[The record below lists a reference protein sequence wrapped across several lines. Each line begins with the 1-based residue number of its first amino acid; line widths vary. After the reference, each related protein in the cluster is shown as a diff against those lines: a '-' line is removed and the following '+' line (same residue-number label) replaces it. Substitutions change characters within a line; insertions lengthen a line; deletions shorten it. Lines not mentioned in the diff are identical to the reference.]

1 MFSAFE
7 SLLLRERVLDKC
19 TNTLCSIMK
28 KHHYASTSPA
38 MEALKAM
45 RSKLTFLIHKLIDSV
60 EDFCAS
66 IQMSTATFYRIRTG
80 RYVKNDSWLKLE
92 KGYSKIATKEE
103 FNAFIKAYYDAFYD
117 AFSEG

>member
-1 MFSAFE
+1 
-7 SLLLRERVLDKC
+7 
-19 TNTLCSIMK
+19 MK

-66 IQMSTATFYRIRTG
+66 IQMSTATFYKIRNG
-80 RYVKNDSWLKLE
+80 QYVTDDSWLKLQE
-92 KGYSKIATKEE
+92 GYSKIATRDE
-103 FNAFIKAYYDAFYD
+103 FNAFIKVYYDAFYD